1 MESFRQG
8 LRDAGFIEGQNVAI
22 VLLYAKDGLQ
32 QLPELAAELVRM
44 NVSAIQA
51 SGDLAPRIAQQ
62 ATTTIPIVAMSDDI
76 LGAGLITNLSR
87 PGGNTTGVT
96 ILSPEL
102 SAKRLELLKDIVPGL
117 SRVTALWDPTTGTS
131 QVAASESAGGAAP

>member
-87 PGGNTTGVT
+87 PGGNTT
-96 ILSPEL
+96 
-102 SAKRLELLKDIVPGL
+102 A
-117 SRVTALWDPTTGTS
+117 
-131 QVAASESAGGAAP
+131 